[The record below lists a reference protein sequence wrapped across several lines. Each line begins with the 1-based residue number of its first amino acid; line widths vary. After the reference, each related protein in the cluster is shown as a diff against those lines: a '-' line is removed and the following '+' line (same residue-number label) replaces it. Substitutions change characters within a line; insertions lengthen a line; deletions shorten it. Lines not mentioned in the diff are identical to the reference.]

1 MFSFCIR
8 NGIVPDVVRRL
19 FAGFLP
25 SIGHITRLCK
35 ILKAEHY
42 RQARLYRQLLAALL
56 FDCGDALRA
65 SSRHH
70 KYLRIADRTTEFI
83 WNLQLAHL
91 RNEVKVKSPAPKHQ
105 VHTLEPLD
113 LPPAVI
119 RVLSLGPKFA
129 VEPKRSP
136 HELLSFVHRLSQHAP
151 LACSDEASCQ
161 ACPDLPRRARPDRDS
176 C

>member
-19 FAGFLP
+19 FAGFVP
-25 SIGHITRLCK
+25 SIGHIT
-35 ILKAEHY
+35 

-65 SSRHH
+65 SRRHQDLFGLLTVPLNSSGT
-70 KYLRIADRTTEFI
+70 YNWPIYGT
-83 WNLQLAHL
+83 
-91 RNEVKVKSPAPKHQ
+91 KSSPH
-105 VHTLEPLD
+105 LEPLD

-136 HELLSFVHRLSQHAP
+136 HELLSFVHHLSQHAP
-151 LACSDEASCQ
+151 LGEHDAALLGRSFLSSVSGPSSKSET
-161 ACPDLPRRARPDRDS
+161 
-176 C
+176 